1 MIILGSIRYCM
12 TVPVVFIMTGLYGY
26 VISIPKCDT
35 YLQNHNFLME
45 FPKMDTRYSKE
56 IDRLCLQVYSIS
68 ESSRGRQTTD
78 CWYGCKKPFL
88 NSRSCPEFHHP
99 QLVCLCAP
107 RSQASQHGKM
117 RSFYGTSFETKTKL
131 TPNRTENGLVSARRK
146 KHKTVKK
153 VPQIPEKSSIC
164 GFLV

>member
-1 MIILGSIRYCM
+1 MAKKQIICTYM
-12 TVPVVFIMTGLYGY
+12 FISFQKAAEDSKLPSAG
-26 VISIPKCDT
+26 
-35 YLQNHNFLME
+35 
-45 FPKMDTRYSKE
+45 MD
-56 IDRLCLQVYSIS
+56 V
-68 ESSRGRQTTD
+68 
-78 CWYGCKKPFL
+78 KKPFL
-88 NSRSCPEFHHP
+88 NSLSCPEFHHP
-99 QLVCLCAP
+99 QFVCLCAP
-107 RSQASQHGKM
+107 RSQASQHGKI